1 MFAQGARCD
10 HALALCNMQLSTE
23 REPWFPQ
30 TVCAMRA
37 QVWQMEQMTNSCP
50 HCLGNCDLA
59 TPWSAVLI
67 DEHGNRDVFTTRGCL
82 DRYLYFRRAA
92 AVGKGRAAYRRKTS
106 GPETVLEGPSWFHLP
121 RGQVDLRF
129 YRAPNRFAG
138 RFYRNLRLNT
148 QIVEHLGR
156 TTKDSR
162 SR

>member
-1 MFAQGARCD
+1 M
-10 HALALCNMQLSTE
+10 ALRDMLVSPE

-50 HCLGNCDLA
+50 HCLGNCDLS
-59 TPWSAVLI
+59 TNRSAVLI

-82 DRYLYFRRAA
+82 DRYLYFQRAA
-92 AVGKGRAAYRRKTS
+92 AVGKGRAAYRRKTT
-106 GPETVLEGPSWFHLP
+106 GAARGLEGPSWFHLDP
-121 RGQVDLRF
+121 GQVDLRF
-129 YRAPNRFAG
+129 YRAPNRFGG

-148 QIVEHLGR
+148 QIEEHLRG
-156 TTKDSR
+156 TTKVRR